1 MMLLGQNVVV
11 ISLWHT
17 INRFC
22 SSTIEA
28 FMFGLDN
35 ISWDLELC
43 NGEKSKKNREWKIFY
58 SFVCI
63 IKRKISVKMK
73 NFALKTFVAHFV
85 LKMRQ

>member
-1 MMLLGQNVVV
+1 MLLGQNVVV

-43 NGEKSKKNREWKIFY
+43 NGEKS
-58 SFVCI
+58 
-63 IKRKISVKMK
+63 
-73 NFALKTFVAHFV
+73 
-85 LKMRQ
+85 